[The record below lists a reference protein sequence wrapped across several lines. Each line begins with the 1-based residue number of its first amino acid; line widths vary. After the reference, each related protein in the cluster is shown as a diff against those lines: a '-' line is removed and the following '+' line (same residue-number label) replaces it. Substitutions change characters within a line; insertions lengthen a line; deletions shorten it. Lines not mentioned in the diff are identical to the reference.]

1 MMRWLRSLAVYA
13 GVAAGLTRAAVP
25 EALSEAFI
33 SGMTLSVKFGDTSV
47 QDDSTAVVGS
57 ITSSPVFTL
66 NSPDVSIPD
75 NTRYTIILMD
85 ITNSRNPTTEAVL
98 HYAASNLRAP
108 QPNGGD
114 LIFGTVNFE
123 YVPPTANADNSDYLF
138 LVYAQVEGDIELNLQ
153 SVPEPGD
160 DRLFSVNIFRQDNV
174 FQLADTG
181 AGFTVRQA
189 AASNTS
195 ITSSTFST
203 TSFTFPNTTTTF
215 SSSIPSSTPEETI
228 TIPSNTTTT
237 SSSTESSTESTTSS
251 ESTPP
256 PRPQEPST
264 SYLTL
269 SVSGSTRTV
278 IYTAPNDPGSTLVPS
293 YTATTADPSLITNEP
308 SAASQTIVSK
318 TFLTLMGLYIT
329 LFIFI

>member
-1 MMRWLRSLAVYA
+1 MRWLKSLAVCVGA
-13 GVAAGLTRAAVP
+13 AAGLTRAAVP
-25 EALSEAFI
+25 EALSEAFV
-33 SGMTLSVKFGDTSV
+33 SGMTLSVKFGDTNV
-47 QDDSTAVVGS
+47 QDDSTTSTRS
-57 ITSSPVFTL
+57 ITSSPIFTL
-66 NSPDVSIPD
+66 NSPNVKIPD

-108 QPNGGD
+108 RPDGGD

-123 YVPPTANADNSDYLF
+123 YIPPATITENADYLF
-138 LVYAQVEGDIELNLQ
+138 LVYAQLDGDIELNLQ

-160 DRLFSVNIFRQDNV
+160 DRLFSVNIFRQDNL

-181 AGFTVRQA
+181 TGFTVLPA
-189 AASNTS
+189 VASNTS
-195 ITSSTFST
+195 TTSSSLST

-215 SSSIPSSTPEETI
+215 SSSIPSSTPEETS

-237 SSSTESSTESTTSS
+237 SSSSESSTTS
-251 ESTPP
+251 EFTPP
-256 PRPQEPST
+256 PQPQEPST

-278 IYTAPNDPGSTLVPS
+278 VYTAPNDPGSTLGPS
-293 YTATTADPSLITNEP
+293 QTTTTADPSLITNEP
-308 SAASQTIVSK
+308 SAAPKTVVSGVAM
-318 TFLTLMGLYIT
+318 TLLGLYIA